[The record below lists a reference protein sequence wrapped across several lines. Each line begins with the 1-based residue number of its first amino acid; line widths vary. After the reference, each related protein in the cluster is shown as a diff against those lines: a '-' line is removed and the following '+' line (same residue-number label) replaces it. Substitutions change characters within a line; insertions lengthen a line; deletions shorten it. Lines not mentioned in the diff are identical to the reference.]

1 GALKI
6 TIQKFYRING
16 TTTQLKGVVPDVIIP
31 DRYRY
36 LDFGERDNEFALKSD
51 KISKSRYSVFKG
63 WEEKL
68 KKSVKLSED
77 RISKDP
83 RFIEIDKLA
92 KRIKDRSE
100 KTKFTLNIDEYQ
112 AELKESEEM
121 NKAYDEVM
129 KNI

>member
-1 GALKI
+1 
-6 TIQKFYRING
+6 
-16 TTTQLKGVVPDVIIP
+16 
-31 DRYRY
+31 
-36 LDFGERDNEFALKSD
+36 SD

-129 KNI
+129 KNIEELVVETIGEDEDNLKDETAKKVRADWNKAHAKDIYIKEAVNVLNDLN